1 MFCRKIEKN
10 QSTRDGDGFSGL
22 DGKLRNNKKKRKTTI
37 YLCNIDTQGM
47 TTGQQGMIATGRQK
61 KKSNNQTNVRWK
73 TKKLQKDAK
82 TFLKSTKDSP
92 DEWNTKKTRN
102 DAQITRNN
110 PGRQGTPRMTRN
122 DPRNVPGWQGM
133 EERLASPEK
142 LWKSR

>member
-61 KKSNNQTNVRWK
+61 KKSNNQTNVR
-73 TKKLQKDAK
+73 
-82 TFLKSTKDSP
+82 
-92 DEWNTKKTRN
+92 
-102 DAQITRNN
+102 
-110 PGRQGTPRMTRN
+110 
-122 DPRNVPGWQGM
+122 
-133 EERLASPEK
+133 
-142 LWKSR
+142 